1 MYEPTDA
8 EELEDPYWGNP
19 IRRTMEE
26 ERVKEEIARWSMRET
41 PLQDCLTMNGCNGK
55 PTI

>member
-26 ERVKEEIARWSMRET
+26 ERVKEEIARWLYEGDTSAGLSDNE
-41 PLQDCLTMNGCNGK
+41 
-55 PTI
+55 